1 MSGRWY
7 AAPRLPVVAAL
18 LMSFVLAGSTA
29 GCSGGSAEPASVPSN
44 APRATTSSDP
54 AGPAPSPPSEEPRP
68 VTRVLVVG
76 DIMLGRGVATPEAP
90 VRPLRFVAGRVRR
103 ADIAIGTLESTLSD
117 NGEPQQPGDDS
128 FAAPPGT
135 LAGLE
140 RIGFDALSLANNHTG
155 DFGPVA
161 FDETL
166 RAFRG
171 RRIRSFG
178 AGHDLARASRPAV
191 VRRNGVS
198 FGFVGF
204 NAIGETPRAAPGS
217 AGALSVRMPPR
228 TGPLQRADLD
238 HVTGLVRRL
247 SARVDVVI
255 VLPHWGT
262 QYTHAPEPVQSQVGR
277 ALVRAGADLVAG
289 GHPHW
294 VQGLEPVGRAVIA
307 HSLGNFVFDMD
318 FMEQTMEGVMLVATF
333 RGDRLAGVRLEPYRM
348 GPDFAPRRVEGAVA
362 EGILADV
369 RSTSRGRFRSP

>member
-1 MSGRWY
+1 
-7 AAPRLPVVAAL
+7 
-18 LMSFVLAGSTA
+18 
-29 GCSGGSAEPASVPSN
+29 
-44 APRATTSSDP
+44 
-54 AGPAPSPPSEEPRP
+54 
-68 VTRVLVVG
+68 VLVVG

-90 VRPLRFVAGRVRR
+90 VRPLRFVVDRIRR
-103 ADIAIGTLESTLSD
+103 ADIAIGNLESTLSD

-128 FAAPPGT
+128 FVAPPGT

-166 RAFRG
+166 QAFRG
-171 RRIRSFG
+171 RRIKSFG
-178 AGHDLARASRPAV
+178 AGRDLADARRPAI

-204 NAIGETPRAAPGS
+204 NAIGETPRATPSA

-238 HVTGLVRRL
+238 HVTDTVRRL
-247 SARVDVVI
+247 ADRVDVVI
-255 VLPHWGT
+255 VLPHWGD
-262 QYTHAPEPVQSQVGR
+262 QYTHTQEPIQSQVGR
-277 ALVRAGADLVAG
+277 ALVRAGADLVVG

-307 HSLGNFVFDMD
+307 HSLGNLVFDMD
-318 FMEQTMEGVMLVATF
+318 FMEQTMEGVMLAATF
-333 RGDRLAGVRLEPYRM
+333 RGDRLAGLRLVPYRLS
-348 GPDFAPRRVEGAVA
+348 PADFAPRPVRGAA
-362 EGILADV
+362 ADEILADV
-369 RSTSRGRFRSP
+369 RATSRGRFGSR